1 MSRRVSA
8 RLGTLV
14 QRAHTNQPSNPNGS
28 HMTHHP
34 HVREQKASRTIVLW
48 TVLTAA
54 LAASILTTNVVPIP
68 GLSGSAAAIALGCAV
83 LLVRAHRRRKHAAPG
98 TTPYTKSEH

>member
-1 MSRRVSA
+1 
-8 RLGTLV
+8 
-14 QRAHTNQPSNPNGS
+14 
-28 HMTHHP
+28 MTHHTR
-34 HVREQKASRTIVLW
+34 VRGQKAGRTIVLW

-54 LAASILTTNVVPIP
+54 LAGNVFFSTLVSLPALSVPF
-68 GLSGSAAAIALGCAV
+68 GAIAVGCAV